1 MYKII
6 QYPFENNRT
15 FCDSRTKLNESISK
29 MVSLFPEEIPILLE
43 WGKNE
48 LIKLLKSQQA
58 YNVFQTEI
66 ETGKLNVQLLSRKL
80 TLKLGTKNGQFIN
93 KLQKFIKN
101 LKQKGPS
108 FLNEEPE
115 ISQTLKNEKDKSIQN
130 ESNNEKQENQT
141 IIQIPSNIPGTKS
154 ISRTVLTSDDNQQK
168 TVSITISFEE
178 TRKPEKQQNEN
189 LNKEE
194 ETLHENK
201 DELSEIDSENSDNL
215 EPNFQTPHQQFLE
228 IQKKVLYAREEA
240 RFKIHEQRKTHLPK
254 ISLQPRLWSVYTL
267 EQESEHNEEEE
278 NDVSYLPMI
287 ETTNLSSKSL
297 ENTTPMEQQSS
308 SSYSSSSSSDS
319 DSDSDDKSR
328 HRRHH
333 KRRKHSRH

>member
-1 MYKII
+1 
-6 QYPFENNRT
+6 
-15 FCDSRTKLNESISK
+15 

-130 ESNNEKQENQT
+130 ESNSEKQENQT

-178 TRKPEKQQNEN
+178 TPKPEKQQNEN

-215 EPNFQTPHQQFLE
+215 EPNFQTPQQQFLE